1 MGTSQESFDQVK
13 DILRKLD
20 RSIDQARS
28 RRLATRTPV
37 RPSTPAPLP
46 LTDDRDS
53 VTIGQ
58 AEHPVSGGT
67 QGSDARPTNR
77 ARPLQRR
84 DNDLGPSIG

>member
-28 RRLATRTPV
+28 RRLATRPPV
-37 RPSTPAPLP
+37 RPSVQPNFPL
-46 LTDDRDS
+46 S
-53 VTIGQ
+53 EEHESMTIGRSERPMPP
-58 AEHPVSGGT
+58 AEH
-67 QGSDARPTNR
+67 QGEGRPTNR

-84 DNDLGPSIG
+84 DGDVGRSVG